1 MSRKLISI
9 ATPCFN
15 EESNILLMIEK
26 VKSIFETYSDKYDFE
41 MIIID
46 NSSTDNSVNIIREEC
61 KKDKRIKLIINSRN
75 FGWIRSPY
83 YGLLQA
89 KGDAVVY
96 LASDFQDPP
105 DLIPEFLQKWEEGSM
120 IVMGIKSQSEE
131 SFLMFKLRSLYY
143 SVIDKISNNK
153 LYKNFTGFGL
163 YDKRIIEILKQFN
176 DPYPYFRGLISEV
189 GFKKEIITY
198 LQPTRKRGISASN
211 FYALYDVAI
220 LGITSY
226 SKIPLRLATM
236 LGFAMSLLSLL
247 VAILYLILK
256 LTFWFNFPMGNAPT
270 VIGIFFIGSIQLF
283 FIGILGEYIGSIHTI
298 VQKRPL
304 VIELERINFE

>member
-176 DPYPYFRGLISEV
+176 DPYPYFRGIISEV

>member
-163 YDKRIIEILKQFN
+163 Y
-176 DPYPYFRGLISEV
+176 
-189 GFKKEIITY
+189 
-198 LQPTRKRGISASN
+198 
-211 FYALYDVAI
+211 
-220 LGITSY
+220 
-226 SKIPLRLATM
+226 
-236 LGFAMSLLSLL
+236 
-247 VAILYLILK
+247 
-256 LTFWFNFPMGNAPT
+256 
-270 VIGIFFIGSIQLF
+270 FI
-283 FIGILGEYIGSIHTI
+283 
-298 VQKRPL
+298 
-304 VIELERINFE
+304 